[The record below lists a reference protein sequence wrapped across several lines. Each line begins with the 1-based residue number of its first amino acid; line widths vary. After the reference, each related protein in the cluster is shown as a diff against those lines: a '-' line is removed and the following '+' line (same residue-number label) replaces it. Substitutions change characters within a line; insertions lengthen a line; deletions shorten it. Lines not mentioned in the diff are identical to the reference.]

1 MPVSLNTVFAVPLHC
16 NGCVDD
22 VTTALN
28 KVDGIDKIQCDLSK
42 QLVSVEGSAPPSLI
56 VKAIQGTGRDAI
68 VRGSGEPNSSAVCI
82 LETHEPAHN
91 ATPVRGLARLV
102 KASSNSTLFDLTLS
116 GMRPRTTYFASIR
129 NCGDI
134 SRGPLSTG
142 GLYKSIGSVTVDEQG
157 GGQAFIVKEDMPIW
171 EVIGR
176 SMVVG
181 LDKDCKK
188 LFLEDVVG
196 VIARSAGVWENEK
209 TVCSCSGKTI
219 WEERKDAVSKGM
231 A

>member
-1 MPVSLNTVFAVPLHC
+1 MPILLNTVFAVPLVC
-16 NGCVDD
+16 DDCVND
-22 VTTALN
+22 VTSALN
-28 KVDGIDKIQCDLSK
+28 TVDGVKTIHCDLSK
-42 QLVSVEGSAPPSLI
+42 QLVSVEGSAAPSSI

-82 LETHEPAHN
+82 LETHEPAYN
-91 ATPVRGLARLV
+91 ASPVRGLARVV
-102 KASSNSTLFDLTLS
+102 KSSPTSTLVDLTLS

-129 NCGDI
+129 NAGDI
-134 SRGPLSTG
+134 SRGPVSTG
-142 GLYKSIGSVTVDEQG
+142 GLYKSIGSVTVDEKG
-157 GGQAFIVKEDMPIW
+157 SGQAFIVKEDLPIW
-171 EVIGR
+171 EIIGR

-188 LFLEDVVG
+188 MFLEDVVG
-196 VIARSAGVWENEK
+196 VLARSAGVWENEK

-219 WEERKDAVSKGM
+219 WQERKDAVSKGM